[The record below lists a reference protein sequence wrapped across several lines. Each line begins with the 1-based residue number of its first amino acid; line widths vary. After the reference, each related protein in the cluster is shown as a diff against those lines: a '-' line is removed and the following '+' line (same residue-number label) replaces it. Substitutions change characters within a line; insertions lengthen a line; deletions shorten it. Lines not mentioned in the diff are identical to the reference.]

1 MSVSNLSSLEGSSFS
16 NTPSNTPLNAPSP
29 VTSPVTS
36 LESTVHQLA
45 AETVLNHEES
55 ELNLR
60 YKNVILH
67 SPPSPS
73 SSTPLTAFSSD
84 SLLPPSSSFSDPEFL
99 SSYGSLLGS
108 ISPPS
113 SSLTFSSNSALS
125 SSSSPPPT
133 FSSNSSLSSSSSSS
147 SSSTPTL
154 PSSTPLTTYQAYSSF
169 NSFPL
174 LPPASPLASS
184 PHTPPPSPPHA
195 PRSSLSP
202 SPLSSSPLPPSP
214 PPPSSFPLRDEK
226 EQTEILQTVI
236 HTPKVIEMVNTA
248 LRSNQIVK
256 MSLATIYS
264 GEGAKEQDD
273 NLNSLSELYV
283 VPEREIESK
292 GLASH
297 TILLSNNVKLGSGLE
312 KTVIKVAYLS
322 NGKLTYAAFASKK
335 PHMLEDPLTP
345 HNVKSV
351 EFRICDVL
359 KQSISSDDLIN
370 FSVPKRVLRLTTNE
384 EGCFTEF
391 CNGGGLDR
399 ILGLRLN
406 SARPWSVAEAEK
418 IALQM
423 AKTVRILHSAHIVH
437 RDLKPDNWLINV
449 SDGGEIEQIKLS
461 DFGQASLMDSERV
474 NYDLIPIDYFPW
486 EALENNNLKFS
497 PAVDVF
503 QLGLVFYQI
512 YTSSLELPFQWGR
525 DVGSDPEKRPAYRA
539 KRQDPDSWPKFS
551 EIPVATQQLI
561 KAMIDPDP
569 IKRPS
574 MELVCQQLEKMATA
588 NTP

>member
-1 MSVSNLSSLEGSSFS
+1 MSVSNLSPSESNSF
-16 NTPSNTPLNAPSP
+16 SNTPLNAPSP
-29 VTSPVTS
+29 VTPPITS
-36 LESTVHQLA
+36 LESAVHQLA
-45 AETVLNHEES
+45 AETVLNPKES

-67 SPPSPS
+67 SSSSTS
-73 SSTPLTAFSSD
+73 SSTPLTALSSD
-84 SLLPPSSSFSDPEFL
+84 SLLSPVSSFSDSL
-99 SSYGSLLGS
+99 YGSFLES
-108 ISPPS
+108 TSPPS
-113 SSLTFSSNSALS
+113 SLLTFSSSSALS
-125 SSSSPPPT
+125 SSSSPPT
-133 FSSNSSLSSSSSSS
+133 FSSNSSLSSSSSSP

-184 PHTPPPSPPHA
+184 PHTPPPSPPHV

-202 SPLSSSPLPPSP
+202 SSLPPSP
-214 PPPSSFPLRDEK
+214 PPLSSFPLRNEQ

-248 LRSNQIVK
+248 LKSNQIVK
-256 MSLATIYS
+256 MSLAVIYS
-264 GEGAKEQDD
+264 DGEAKDHDD
-273 NLNSLSELYV
+273 NLNRLSELYV

-322 NGKLTYAAFASKK
+322 NGKLTYAAFALKK
-335 PHMLEDPLTP
+335 PHMPEDLLTSQ
-345 HNVKSV
+345 NVKSV

-359 KQSISSDDLIN
+359 KQSVSSDDLIN

-384 EGCFTEF
+384 EGYFTEF
-391 CNGGGLDR
+391 CNGGSLDR

-423 AKTVRILHSAHIVH
+423 AKTVRILHSAQIVH

-449 SDGGEIEQIKLS
+449 NDGGEIEQIKLS
-461 DFGQASLMDSERV
+461 DFGQASLMNSEQV
-474 NYDLIPIDYFPW
+474 NYELVPIDYYPW
-486 EALENNNLKFS
+486 EALENSNLRFV

-503 QLGLVFYQI
+503 QMGIVFYQI
-512 YTSSLELPFQWGR
+512 YSSSLELPFHWGR
-525 DVGSDPEKRPAYRA
+525 DVGSDIGKRSAYRA
-539 KRQDPDSWPKFS
+539 RRQDPDSWPKFS

-561 KAMIDPDP
+561 KTMIDPDSA
-569 IKRPS
+569 KRPS
-574 MELVCQQLEKMATA
+574 MELVCQQLEKMAAA
-588 NTP
+588 NAL